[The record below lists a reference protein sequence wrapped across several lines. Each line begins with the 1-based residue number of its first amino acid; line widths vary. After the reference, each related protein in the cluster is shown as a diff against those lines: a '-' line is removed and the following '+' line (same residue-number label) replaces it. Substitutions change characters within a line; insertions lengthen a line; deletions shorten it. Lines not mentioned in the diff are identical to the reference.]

1 MEQELVCFLDAGG
14 GVGLDDQFEISDAAQ
29 GATVFAE
36 QGDDLHLRL
45 MCLLGGE
52 AQSFAVAAGG
62 KDDQHVTG
70 AAVGLDLAGEDP
82 VESKVIGNAG
92 DEGWVGGEGE
102 GGQGGAVG
110 IESTDEFLGEVHG
123 VCGAAAVADGQHFLA
138 ADEAGRDGGT
148 DSVNGVNV
156 LAERLNGRG
165 AGLDR
170 AFDGVM

>member
-92 DEGWVGGEGE
+92 DEGWVGGEDSRVARP
-102 GGQGGAVG
+102 AVG
-110 IESTDEFLGEVHG
+110 FGYLEIYS
-123 VCGAAAVADGQHFLA
+123 
-138 ADEAGRDGGT
+138 RDF
-148 DSVNGVNV
+148 
-156 LAERLNGRG
+156 
-165 AGLDR
+165 
-170 AFDGVM
+170 FDGFDCLSDGKAFAVSEVINKLRFGVEFVERQRCAEPKSSTWI